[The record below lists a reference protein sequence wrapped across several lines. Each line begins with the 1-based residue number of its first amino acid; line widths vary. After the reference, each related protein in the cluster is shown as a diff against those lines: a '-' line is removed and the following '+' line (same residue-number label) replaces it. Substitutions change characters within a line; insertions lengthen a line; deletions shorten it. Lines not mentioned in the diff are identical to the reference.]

1 MITTMVGLVGAT
13 AARLLFFLSQH
24 HYAVESYDSST
35 GKSCCFPEDAV
46 GLAFLSAPCPAAAVS
61 FGCGGVINSLSR
73 YPIRSTHVVFALVM
87 NGWL

>member
-24 HYAVESYDSST
+24 HCAVESYDSST

-46 GLAFLSAPCPAAAVS
+46 G
-61 FGCGGVINSLSR
+61 
-73 YPIRSTHVVFALVM
+73 
-87 NGWL
+87 